1 MNQVKWLRISLV
13 LMLALGLAIPAFAQV
28 TPPRDPKLSDS
39 QEPGSVIVFPK
50 FSKVRGVGGTD
61 EVPPQGEPTDTG
73 PLVTEI
79 EVGVVCP
86 KGVVCP
92 EGTSVKIRFH
102 WVCPADQDLAHK
114 FICKET
120 DFDLRTTVNGKLVF
134 NPQGLTPPGHT
145 RVPQAECNRGY
156 LIGWVINTSDQPI
169 KFDGLIG
176 DAVLRFSD
184 TAVTAYSAIPI
195 QADPA
200 LAHNAR
206 IDKVP
211 PDNITTFEPSLAF
224 DGQPGHYLAVT
235 GKIFGDVRFDEEP
248 SDLPPFPKA
257 DTFLTLLTLDVR
269 SNEPNLPVFVPL
281 RFCNQNEVCISTFVE
296 FVCWAEVD
304 LEAIDF
310 NLTDV
315 GMGTRKGLVLGG
327 PAVKKPIFAIPDFS
341 GPATLLGLVD
351 TIEETTLPTGE
362 SVATRHYNY
371 SLFNDSVPVPTLF
384 TPSEGN

>member
-1 MNQVKWLRISLV
+1 
-13 LMLALGLAIPAFAQV
+13 MLALGLAIPAFAQV

-50 FSKVRGVGGTD
+50 FSKVRGVDSVTGPT
-61 EVPPQGEPTDTG
+61 EPGQTG

-102 WVCPADQDLAHK
+102 WVCPGDQDLAHK

-134 NPQGLTPPGHT
+134 NPQGLPVPGHT
-145 RVPQAECNRGY
+145 RVPVAECNRGY
-156 LIGWVINTSDQPI
+156 LIGWVINNSDQPI

-176 DAVLRFSD
+176 DAVLRLSE
-184 TAVTAYSAIPI
+184 TAVTAYSATTI
-195 QADPA
+195 QADPGLTH
-200 LAHNAR
+200 LAP
-206 IDKVP
+206 IQKVP
-211 PDNITTFEPSLAF
+211 ADNFTTFEPSLAF
-224 DGQPGHYLAVT
+224 DGEPGHYLAVT
-235 GKIFGDVRFDEEP
+235 GKFYADVRFDEEP
-248 SDLPPFPKA
+248 SDQPPFPKA

-281 RFCNQNEVCISTFVE
+281 RFCNANEVCISTFVE
-296 FVCWAEVD
+296 FVCWTEVD
-304 LEAIDF
+304 IESIDV
-310 NLTDV
+310 NLTDI

-327 PAVKKPIFAIPDFS
+327 PAVKKPIFSIPDYS
-341 GPATLLGLVD
+341 GRATVLGLVD
-351 TIEETTLPTGE
+351 TIEETTLDTGE

-384 TPSEGN
+384 TPSEGQ

>member
-28 TPPRDPKLSDS
+28 RDPKLADT

-50 FSKVRGVGGTD
+50 FSQVRFS
-61 EVPPQGEPTDTG
+61 ENPPSHPEPTDTG

-92 EGTSVKIRFH
+92 EGQRVKIRFH
-102 WVCPADQDLAHK
+102 WVCPGDQKLEHK
-114 FICKET
+114 FICPEV
-120 DFDLRTTVNGKLVF
+120 DFDVFATVNGKVIF
-134 NPQGLTPPGHT
+134 NPQGLAALGHT
-145 RVPQAECNRGY
+145 RVPRAPCDKGY

-176 DAVLRFSD
+176 DAVLRLSE
-184 TAVTAYSAIPI
+184 TAVTAYSATTI

-200 LAHNAR
+200 LANGAL
-206 IDKVP
+206 IQKVP
-211 PDNITTFEPSLAF
+211 ADNITTFDPSLAF
-224 DGQPGHYLAVT
+224 DGEPGHYLAVT
-235 GKIFGDVRFDEEP
+235 GKFYADVRFDEEP
-248 SDLPPFPKA
+248 SNLPPFPKA

-281 RFCNQNEVCISTFVE
+281 RFCNANEVCISTFVE

-304 LEAIDF
+304 IESINI
-310 NLTDV
+310 NLTDI

-327 PAVKKPIFAIPDFS
+327 PAVKKPIFSIPDYS
-341 GPATLLGLVD
+341 GRATVLGLVD
-351 TIEETTLPTGE
+351 TIEETILDTGE

-384 TPSEGN
+384 TPSEFIP

>member
-28 TPPRDPKLSDS
+28 RDPRLSDS

-50 FSKVRGVGGTD
+50 FSKGRGVGGAD
-61 EVPPQGEPTDTG
+61 ALEVQGESTDPG

-92 EGTSVKIRFH
+92 ENTSVKIRFH
-102 WVCPADQDLAHK
+102 WVCPGAQDLAKK
-114 FICKET
+114 FICNET

-134 NPQGLTPPGHT
+134 NPQGLLPAGHT
-145 RVPQAECNRGY
+145 RVPQADCDRGY

-176 DAVLRFSD
+176 DAVLRLSD

-195 QADPA
+195 QADRA
-200 LAHNAR
+200 LAHGAL
-206 IDKVP
+206 ITKVP
-211 PDNITTFEPSLAF
+211 ADNITTFEPSLAF

-235 GKIFGDVRFDEEP
+235 GKIFGDVRFNEEP
-248 SDLPPFPKA
+248 SNQPPYLKA
-257 DTFLTLLTLDVR
+257 VTFLTLLTLDVR
-269 SNEPNLPVFVPL
+269 SNQPNLPVFVPL
-281 RFCNQNEVCISTFVE
+281 RFCNANEACISTSVE

-304 LEAIDF
+304 LESIDLS
-310 NLTDV
+310 LTDI
-315 GMGTRKGLVLGG
+315 GMNTRKGLVLGG
-327 PAVKKPIFAIPDFS
+327 PAVKKPIFSIPDFS

-351 TIEETTLPTGE
+351 TIEETRRDTGE
-362 SVATRHYNY
+362 SVATQHYNY
-371 SLFNDSVPVPTLF
+371 ALFNDSVPVPTLF
-384 TPSEGN
+384 TPSEVP